1 MEPKYVGIDLHS
13 TNNYI
18 GIIKEKNKRIYGKK
32 HHNDIDE
39 ILAALD
45 VYKDDIIGVVVES
58 TYNWYW
64 LVDGL
69 RENGYPVLLAN
80 PAAIIQYDGLK
91 YTDDK
96 WDSFHLAHLLQLG
109 ILPVGYIYPKE
120 DRPVR
125 DLLRRRLL
133 FVRQRTA
140 QVLSLQS
147 MITRNTGERI
157 SLRQINKLTEADLT
171 TMLPDPVLVLT
182 AMHHISSIKHFYE
195 IVKCIENDVLS
206 RVKMRKE
213 FELLNTIP
221 GVGRIL
227 ALTIMLEVGDIR
239 RFKKVGNFSS
249 YSRCV
254 NSKCLSNGKKKK
266 ENNRKNGNKY
276 LSWAYVEAANF
287 ITRFYPDAQK
297 FYQRKMAKTCRIVAT
312 KALANKVARA
322 SFFIMR
328 DQVEFDGDKLFE

>member
-157 SLRQINKLTEADLT
+157 SLRQIKKLTEADLT

-322 SFFIMR
+322 SYFIMR